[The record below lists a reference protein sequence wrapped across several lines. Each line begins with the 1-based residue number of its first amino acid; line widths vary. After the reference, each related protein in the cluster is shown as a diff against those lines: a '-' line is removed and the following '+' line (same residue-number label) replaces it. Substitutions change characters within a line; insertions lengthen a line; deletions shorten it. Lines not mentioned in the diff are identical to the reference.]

1 MIQIDAIVTAL
12 DPLGPLVRVV
22 IESAELAMQL
32 SPGRFVLA
40 DLGDTLRT
48 ALFPA
53 TLMAPADRSATAG
66 SSSEIEALVPPD
78 HPLSRLTPGMRVNM
92 IGPLG
97 QGYRVPPETTRLL
110 LVADTPHLPLLL
122 PLALRE
128 LARGCNVAL
137 ILTASDQAHL
147 FPIRLL
153 PPALEVYAVT
163 NDGLPGR
170 QGDVPAP
177 FPDLARWA
185 DCICLAHDAAVYPA
199 LAESVR
205 QVRVGR
211 AQRFAQAL
219 IMPPL
224 ACGVGACQG
233 CAVETRQGVKLACS
247 DGPVF
252 DLLDLP

>member
-1 MIQIDAIVTAL
+1 MIQVDTILTAL
-12 DPLGPLVRVV
+12 DPLGPLVRIVM
-22 IESAELAMQL
+22 ESAELAAQI

-48 ALFPA
+48 VLFPA
-53 TLMAPADRSATAG
+53 PLMDPASPAPTG
-66 SSSEIEALVPPD
+66 SSGEIEVLVPPD
-78 HPLSRLTPGMRVNM
+78 HPLNRLAPGARVNV

-110 LVADTPHLPLLL
+110 LVADTPHLPVLL

-137 ILTASDQAHL
+137 ILTASDRAAL

-163 NDGLPGR
+163 NDRLIER
-170 QGDVPAP
+170 QGDTPAP
-177 FPDLARWA
+177 FPQLARWA
-185 DCICLAHDAAVYPA
+185 HCICLAHDAAVYPA

-205 QVRVGR
+205 QARIGST
-211 AQRFAQAL
+211 QCFAQAL
-219 IMPPL
+219 IVPPL

-252 DLLDLP
+252 DLLDLQ